1 MDPQQTTSD
10 YLNGIDEEIRRK
22 EEKWILNGL
31 FVPTWDNKPPE
42 KKPTLS
48 INGISILSFQNLT
61 SIIAQPGAGKSSVN
75 ECIIS
80 SVINKDCDSFG
91 IETEIENVM
100 YIDFERTDYDV
111 WRSFERVMKRAKI
124 QKGVNVDNVKIFGC
138 RDMPKANDRKE
149 RVELLLNLYKPKLLL
164 LDGLGDLVDDTNSL
178 EQAIECKMWL
188 RSIESKFEVSVL
200 TTLHPNK
207 NSLTPRGHVGSEL
220 LRESESVLAILVD
233 SDGKRTLTTDFQ
245 HGKARNSGHATTS
258 FTWCDE
264 NMMFVKCDVVP
275 REQKVKLTP
284 TEKLTEEEIIILINN
299 THQNDLSYEKTKSVI
314 TDYLKRFIG
323 YVKTNNNDI
332 IEFIKYLEDNTYL
345 IRAKNETDKRRTF
358 YKMNVNYKE

>member
-1 MDPQQTTSD
+1 
-10 YLNGIDEEIRRK
+10 
-22 EEKWILNGL
+22 
-31 FVPTWDNKPPE
+31 
-42 KKPTLS
+42 
-48 INGISILSFQNLT
+48 
-61 SIIAQPGAGKSSVN
+61 
-75 ECIIS
+75 
-80 SVINKDCDSFG
+80 
-91 IETEIENVM
+91 M